1 VQRCAAGLAFG
12 LVFATAV
19 AAGAGSDSSS
29 AACRVI
35 DATDGIITGDT
46 LDVVTLNIAHARGT
60 AFNQLFVTAARHR
73 QNLKEI
79 AVALTRADADVVA
92 LQEADAASLWSGRFD
107 HVEFLSG
114 ETGYD
119 CHVHGHHADTWLYN
133 FGTALLSRVPMS
145 ATASHAFRPSPPTTT
160 KGLVRGTIAWRT
172 PGEDSEIREIT
183 LVSVHLDFS
192 RKSVREAQV
201 AEIVTTMSDHTGP
214 LILLGDM
221 NEDWKSEDSVVKR
234 VASVLGLRA
243 FAPDASELGTYEQ
256 SERIDWILISEE
268 LRFVDFASIPDV
280 VSDHRGLVARIG
292 WAGEQ

>member
-1 VQRCAAGLAFG
+1 VQRCTAGLTFG
-12 LVFATAV
+12 LILTAAV

-29 AACRVI
+29 ADRRVI
-35 DATDGIITGDT
+35 DATDGIITADT

-60 AFNQLFVTAARHR
+60 AVNQLFVTAARHR

-92 LQEADAASLWSGRFD
+92 LQEADAGSLWSGGFD

-114 ETGYD
+114 ETDYD
-119 CHVHGHHADTWLYN
+119 CYVHGHHADTWLYN

-145 ATASHAFRPSPPTTT
+145 ETASHAFRPSPPTTT
-160 KGLVRGTIAWRT
+160 KGLVRGTIAWRA
-172 PGEDSEIREIT
+172 PGEDSTIRKVT

-192 RKSVREAQV
+192 RKSVRDAQV
-201 AEIVTTMSDHTGP
+201 AEIVTAMSDHTGP

-234 VASVLGLRA
+234 VASALGLRA
-243 FAPDASELGTYEQ
+243 FAPDSSELGTYEQ
-256 SERIDWILISEE
+256 SERIDWILISRE

-292 WAGEQ
+292 WVQEQ